1 MIVSKFKS
9 DADLDAFADELILL
23 FNLTANAE
31 GRYPLGWG
39 DKTRHGLARTVE
51 RLYRNRVYGEDET
64 VAEDERY
71 YAANISGEDP
81 QWPKPIDKTSL

>member
-31 GRYPLGWG
+31 GRYPSGWG
-39 DKTRHGLARTVE
+39 PKTRHGLARTVE
-51 RLYRNRVYGEDET
+51 RLYRKRVYGEEELPADEK
-64 VAEDERY
+64 Y
-71 YAANISGEDP
+71 YAANVSGEDP